1 MKIFTKVLLLLFLL
15 SEVTFADVGKVKGK
29 LFGSLENFMN
39 ENFENTDFK
48 IKATESNN
56 DNPEISIQTL
66 QPIFDRNNELT
77 FFQGSFFM
85 HDEDRETLNL
95 GIGTRILTE
104 DENFILGFNTFYDNE
119 FDYGHKRFGWGTE
132 IKSSILELNTNT
144 YYAHSGTNIG
154 KNNVEET
161 ALDGYDI
168 EIGSHAPFIP
178 SLRFY
183 TKFLR
188 FDVPNGQDIQGLEY
202 KSEFAV
208 PNTGFILEVGRTD
221 FSKIEG
227 EWFYGIKYS
236 LNKNKNKPREKFIK
250 NKAYENISMKSRM
263 YERVRRENIIVKD
276 TSFKVQAGGF

>member
-1 MKIFTKVLLLLFLL
+1 MNFFIKIILLLFLL
-15 SEVTFADVGKVKGK
+15 SEVAVADVGKVKNK
-29 LFGSLENFMN
+29 VFGSLENFMN

-48 IKATESNN
+48 IKANENN
-56 DNPEISIQTL
+56 IDNPEISIQTL
-66 QPIFDRNNELT
+66 QSISKKNNELI

-95 GIGTRILTE
+95 GLGKRILTN
-104 DENFILGFNTFYDNE
+104 DENFIFGFNTFYDHE

-132 IKSSILELNTNT
+132 IKSSILELNTNN

-154 KNNVEET
+154 KNNVEEA

-178 SLRFY
+178 SLKFY
-183 TKFLR
+183 TKFLK
-188 FDVPNGQDIQGLEY
+188 FDVPKGQNIEGLEY

-208 PNTGFILEVGRTD
+208 PNTGFIFEVGRTD

-227 EWFYGIKYS
+227 EWFYGIKFS
-236 LNKNKNKPREKFIK
+236 SNKNKPREKFIK
-250 NKAYENISMKSRM
+250 DKAYENVSMKSRM
-263 YERVRRENIIVKD
+263 QERVRRENIIVKD